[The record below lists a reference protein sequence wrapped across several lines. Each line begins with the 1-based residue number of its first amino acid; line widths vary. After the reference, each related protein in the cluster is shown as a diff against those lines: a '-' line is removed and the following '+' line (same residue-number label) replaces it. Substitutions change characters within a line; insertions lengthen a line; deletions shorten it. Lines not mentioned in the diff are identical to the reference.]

1 MNICGNAHT
10 YSRTVHTSSIN
21 LSHYHLSIFH
31 TTIQM
36 PTIHSSPTD
45 HPSSQ
50 ISIHPSLTIYFLS
63 IIMNPPPTHCL
74 STYPPFYTHPS
85 SIYFSSVHPFSQ
97 PPSQPSLF
105 HLSVHLPCIH
115 HSSAHRSPAT
125 NSHHR
130 LSCIHRFLIHPLFMP
145 LVISL
150 FLIRPSI
157 IPFIIYPPT
166 VSHASS
172 IHRTSLIHFFVS
184 IYHSQANHELTNLF
198 FIHPSFIHHPPSIH
212 SFIKYLPS
220 SMHLTSI

>member
-31 TTIQM
+31 MSIQM

-50 ISIHPSLTIYFLS
+50 ISIRPSLTVYFSS

-85 SIYFSSVHPFSQ
+85 SIYLSSMHPFSQ

-105 HLSVHLPCIH
+105 HLSVHLPRIH

-130 LSCIHRFLIHPLFMP
+130 LSCIHQFLIHPLFMH
-145 LVISL
+145 LFISL

-157 IPFIIYPPT
+157 HPPSLHHLSTRRFSCIKYPLDIAHPFLCIYLSFT
-166 VSHASS
+166 SQS
-172 IHRTSLIHFFVS
+172 RTH
-184 IYHSQANHELTNLF
+184 Q
-198 FIHPSFIHHPPSIH
+198 FILHPSLFHPPSILH
-212 SFIKYLPS
+212 SLF
-220 SMHLTSI
+220 H